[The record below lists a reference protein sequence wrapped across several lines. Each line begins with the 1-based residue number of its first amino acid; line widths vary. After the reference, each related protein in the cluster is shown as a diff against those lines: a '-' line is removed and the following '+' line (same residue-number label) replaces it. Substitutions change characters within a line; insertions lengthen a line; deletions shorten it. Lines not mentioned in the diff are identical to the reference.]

1 MATANDNRG
10 RRQTS
15 RDRKAQRRPSQ
26 DRRSKG
32 ACSLKEPSEPAL
44 KDALIHI
51 ERSLRI
57 AHATAVTAYLA
68 LRSDGIEHGPDIAR
82 CLQWDV
88 ADVLSS
94 QCNALHALT
103 TSLGFQNAA
112 AQPPASGLSP
122 LRNPSAESSAE
133 QVS

>member
-15 RDRKAQRRPSQ
+15 RDRRRQGRSSK
-26 DRRSKG
+26 DRGSKG
-32 ACSLKEPSEPAL
+32 ACSLKEPSEDAF
-44 KDALIHI
+44 KQALIQI
-51 ERSLRI
+51 ERHLLI
-57 AHATAVTAYLA
+57 ARATAVTAYLA

-88 ADVLSS
+88 ADVLSL

-103 TSLGFQNAA
+103 AHLSLSAPG
-112 AQPPASGLSP
+112 ASRSASVLSP
-122 LRNPSAESSAE
+122 VRNPSADSSPE
-133 QVS
+133 PSP